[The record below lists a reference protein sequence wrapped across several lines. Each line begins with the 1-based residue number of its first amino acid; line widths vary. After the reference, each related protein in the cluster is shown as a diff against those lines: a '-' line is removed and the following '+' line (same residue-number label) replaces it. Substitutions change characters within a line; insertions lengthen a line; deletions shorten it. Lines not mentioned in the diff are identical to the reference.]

1 MIREPEGVDFIVK
14 SEPLSEEEQK
24 RVSEYIS
31 QRKTELRK
39 EQLPAK
45 PAVSSSTRVISYSN
59 WLLPEDLEADY
70 GTRMVNRTNRNIY
83 DKENRN

>member
-1 MIREPEGVDFIVK
+1 MK
-14 SEPLSEEEQK
+14 SEPLSWEEQK

-45 PAVSSSTRVISYSN
+45 PAVSSSPRVIAYSN
-59 WLLPEDLEADY
+59 WLLPEDLEADC

>member
-1 MIREPEGVDFIVK
+1 MIREPERVDFIVK

-24 RVSEYIS
+24 WVSEYIS

-45 PAVSSSTRVISYSN
+45 PAVSSSLALTK
-59 WLLPEDLEADY
+59 PAF
-70 GTRMVNRTNRNIY
+70 
-83 DKENRN
+83 